1 MIAVVLRRIG
11 SAIPI
16 LIIVSLITFG
26 MIHMIPGDPAAAIA
40 GLSATPDQI
49 AQIRHDLGLDQPL
62 MTQLVRWYTALLHG
76 DLGNSLLLGEPVS
89 QAIALRLPITL
100 GLSVYALGIT
110 LVLGLGSG
118 VIAALRQNTWVDQ
131 AAMVFSMTGIS
142 VPNFY
147 LGLILIIVFGVDL
160 RWLPTGGY
168 TAFSED
174 PAGWF
179 ASMTLPAVSLAL
191 LLTGLLAR
199 ITRSTMLEVLR
210 QDYVRTAKAK
220 GLPRRQVVIKHALA
234 NALIPIVTVIGIIV
248 EPAAVG
254 RGGDRDAVFHSR
266 HRAVADPGGAEPGL
280 SDGAGRGAGGDRVD
294 GDGEHRGRSVV
305 CGAGSSGA
313 LRCRLTSRLSFRR
326 CWRRSRR
333 GGIRRRWLSSDWCTI
348 GCS

>member
-49 AQIRHDLGLDQPL
+49 AEIRHDLGLDQPL
-62 MTQLVRWYTALLHG
+62 LTQLVRWYAALLHG

-89 QAIALRLPITL
+89 QAIAIRLPITL

-110 LVLGLGSG
+110 LILGLGSG
-118 VIAALRQNTWVDQ
+118 VIAALRQNSWVDQ
-131 AAMVFSMTGIS
+131 AAMIFSMVGIS

-147 LGLILIIVFGVDL
+147 LGLIMIIVFGVDL
-160 RWLPTGGY
+160 GWLPTGGY
-168 TAFSED
+168 TAFGDD

-191 LLTGLLAR
+191 LLIGLLAR

-220 GLPRRQVVIKHALA
+220 GLPQRQVVIKHALS

-248 EPAAVG
+248 
-254 RGGDRDAVFHSR
+254 S
-266 HRAVADPGGAEPGL
+266 L
-280 SDGAGRGAGGDRVD
+280 LL
-294 GDGEHRGRSVV
+294 
-305 CGAGSSGA
+305 SGA
-313 LRCRLTSRLSFRR
+313 VVTETLFSIPGIGQLLTQAVLNRDYPMVQ
-326 CWRRSRR
+326 
-333 GGIRRRWLSSDWCTI
+333 GGVLVVTALMVLVNIAVDLLYAVLDPRVRYDAA
-348 GCS
+348 